1 MLQFQLPYIIKMYF
15 YNAVNFYLN
24 LVLLFDVNTF
34 VVIKTFNLHV
44 NCIISINY

>member
-1 MLQFQLPYIIKMYF
+1 MYMLCLIHKLYI

-24 LVLLFDVNTF
+24 LVLLVDINTF